1 MLFWIWPI
9 VLIAG
14 LVVNW
19 YYDRNY
25 ALYDPILSALI
36 IVLLIFGSVGTIVG
50 GIALLEEHTCI
61 DDKIADMETE
71 YESLIIQYESDSYAN
86 SSDRYKLNL
95 LEDIRD
101 WNENLARKKTHQNS
115 FYFGIY
121 IPDIYDQFEFIEMK

>member
-9 VLIAG
+9 ILIAG
-14 LVVNW
+14 LIVNW
-19 YYDRNY
+19 YYHRKY
-25 ALYDPILSALI
+25 ALYDPILSALTI
-36 IVLLIFGSVGTIVG
+36 ALLIFGSVGTIVG

-61 DDKIADMETE
+61 DDKIADMEAE
-71 YESLIIQYESDSYAN
+71 YTSLIIQYESDSYTNA
-86 SSDRYKLNL
+86 SDRYKLNL

-115 FYFGIY
+115 FCFGIY